1 VIFRDLG
8 KIAVL
13 GPIRRKPPTLEAAIS
28 GRQDLLGAIHRGWKC
43 VQNRICKS
51 PISYSC
57 IFGDLNLLKDFMYRK
72 IVLEMYGSEVG
83 VSDTAGVP
91 R

>member
-1 VIFRDLG
+1 MG

-13 GPIRRKPPTLEAAIS
+13 GQIGREPPTLEAAIS
-28 GRQDLLGAIHRGWKC
+28 GRQDLLGDVHLGRKS

-57 IFGDLNLLKDFMYRK
+57 IFGALNLLKKGMYRH
-72 IVLEMYGSEVG
+72 IVIEMNESEVR
-83 VSDTAGVP
+83 VSDAAGVP